1 MNISEITV
9 LAMGITRMLLAVVRQ
24 IVIVINIQNET

>member
-9 LAMGITRMLLAVVRQ
+9 LAMGITRMLLVVVRQ
-24 IVIVINIQNET
+24 IVIVMDI